1 MLVSARFRSM
11 FRGTLLESQ
20 FSSPNP
26 FSSFCSTPPPTQTSL
41 LNTGMSMTPCVTPK
55 GGLLFGRM
63 AGQSPLTK
71 PSLGQPQDG
80 RSHLPPLMS
89 APLAQPKAKRRC
101 HQDGWTAHIQ
111 AARPSGQRALVNRG
125 GMATEGSGHIPTFC
139 HPILKS
145 SHKRLSSRHPVASN
159 PDVFKRR
166 RRQSRRIHALL
177 RGPLSCTLRRRWRW
191 ASVLLETVEQTL

>member
-1 MLVSARFRSM
+1 MNHNKKNDKISNGGKSGKYRHSEPSTLLQGSCTFVVFDISRTDIECRARDGVRRQHTSSYAQDAWHRRIFFSCTRDQRTCVGSTPNGQGHVDCLSPLAQQKSLIRSM

-71 PSLGQPQDG
+71 PSLGQP
-80 RSHLPPLMS
+80 
-89 APLAQPKAKRRC
+89 
-101 HQDGWTAHIQ
+101 
-111 AARPSGQRALVNRG
+111 
-125 GMATEGSGHIPTFC
+125 
-139 HPILKS
+139 
-145 SHKRLSSRHPVASN
+145 
-159 PDVFKRR
+159 
-166 RRQSRRIHALL
+166 
-177 RGPLSCTLRRRWRW
+177 
-191 ASVLLETVEQTL
+191 